1 LPQAALI
8 FSLTIALLA
17 AWWRISEYSRF
28 AAWYAK
34 KRFVIKM
41 TVRYPRICMQS
52 PGKYYPVLLAYNAHF
67 LFFVLAEQAASL
79 CFAAPGLGVFCATVV
94 SEL

>member
-1 LPQAALI
+1 
-8 FSLTIALLA
+8 
-17 AWWRISEYSRF
+17 
-28 AAWYAK
+28 
-34 KRFVIKM
+34 
-41 TVRYPRICMQS
+41 MQS

>member
-41 TVRYPRICMQS
+41 TIRYP
-52 PGKYYPVLLAYNAHF
+52 F
-67 LFFVLAEQAASL
+67 LRLRQCERDGDLPQAALVFSL
-79 CFAAPGLGVFCATVV
+79 THLANTALVKTAD
-94 SEL
+94 LLD